1 MIYRALKTSTHELCH
16 VLYLTHCHFY
26 ECLMNGS
33 NLLSEADLKP
43 FTLCPI
49 CLRKLLSYISNPC
62 HTRHYLSQ
70 NLSHLRTLEND
81 NFTRELAQ
89 LESIVVS
96 LSQSDENKAEFISIE
111 MMHTFDT
118 EEDRVDSS

>member
-1 MIYRALKTSTHELCH
+1 
-16 VLYLTHCHFY
+16 
-26 ECLMNGS
+26 MNGS

-62 HTRHYLSQ
+62 PTRHYLSQ
-70 NLSHLRTLEND
+70 NLHHLRTLEND

-89 LESIVVS
+89 LESIEVS

-118 EEDRVDSS
+118 EEERVDSS